1 VEPLQHVDVPLEI
14 ELTDTVVRDRQPL
27 RAGVGGKVEVLSLDG
42 DQHVAVGLHDL
53 QRDVEALRLLDGLV
67 ARDDVAVAV
76 DEDST
81 ARPEFAQ
88 GLGQGVAAEAG
99 VSDVILLQF
108 ASLNFIPVFVGTV
121 ALMLTAANSFAPYA
135 ATGGHRLKL
144 CLFVSVMM
152 VISGMMLLTVP
163 HIVRAL
169 FENIASTPTS
179 SGADTIAAIPTTPP

>member
-1 VEPLQHVDVPLEI
+1 M
-14 ELTDTVVRDRQPL
+14 
-27 RAGVGGKVEVLSLDG
+27 
-42 DQHVAVGLHDL
+42 
-53 QRDVEALRLLDGLV
+53 
-67 ARDDVAVAV
+67 
-76 DEDST
+76 
-81 ARPEFAQ
+81 
-88 GLGQGVAAEAG
+88 
-99 VSDVILLQF
+99 ILLQF